1 MRKHS
6 AWQKDRNRVRRLN
19 REVKAIV
26 RRDDAR
32 AEWFNNRFAEMQQKA
47 RGLGFMDIWY
57 IDSQYPASDW
67 PPLDDMFIEVS
78 GDNRLSITETGGVP
92 AGLYVVR
99 GTSSVWNH
107 GKYDVLLRVTDVNKG
122 TEDCMWFPRR
132 GHRVVS
138 CGEVGETP
146 WLD

>member
-1 MRKHS
+1 MKKHS

-19 REVKAIV
+19 HEVKAII

-32 AEWFNNRFAEMQQKA
+32 AEWFNNRFAGMQNRA
-47 RGLGFMDIWY
+47 RGLGFMDVWY
-57 IDSQYPASDW
+57 IDSDHPASEW

-78 GDNRLSITETGGVP
+78 GDNSLSITETGGIP

-99 GTSSVWNH
+99 GVSHSS
-107 GKYDVLLRVTDVNKG
+107 KFDKLLSVQNVN
-122 TEDCMWFPRR
+122 TAAEELVWFPRR

>member
-1 MRKHS
+1 MKKHS

-19 REVKAIV
+19 REVQAII

-32 AEWFNNRFAEMQQKA
+32 ADWFNNRFAEMQNRA
-47 RGLGFMDIWY
+47 RGLGLMNVWY
-57 IDSQYPASDW
+57 IDSAFPSSQW

-78 GDNRLSITETGGVP
+78 SDNGLSITETGGIP

-99 GTSSVWNH
+99 GVAHTN
-107 GKYDVLLRVTDVNKG
+107 KFDKLLNVQNVN
-122 TEDCMWFPRR
+122 TAAEEYAWFPRR

>member
-1 MRKHS
+1 MKKHN

-19 REVKAIV
+19 REVKAII

-32 AEWFNNRFAEMQQKA
+32 AEWFNNRFAEMQNSA
-47 RGLGFMDIWY
+47 RTLGIMDGWY
-57 IDSQYPASDW
+57 INSRYLRSDW

-78 GDNRLSITETGGVP
+78 DDSRLSTHERGGVP

-99 GTSSVWNH
+99 GTSSLWCD
-107 GKYDVLLRVTDVNKG
+107 GKHDVLLRVRDVDTG
-122 TEDCMWFPRR
+122 AEDAMWFPRR